1 LSLYLGALD
10 DDRSILYTLEAMAVS
25 QGWEMRTTTD
35 PEEALSWIRED
46 RLDILLVD
54 YHMPVL
60 SGAEVIRR
68 AREMSGSVVLLVLT
82 VEESTTVAKELL
94 LAGADDFVSKPVR
107 LADFASRI
115 RLHGELAR
123 YRRDMRKDTPRKG
136 ISEATLRRVQDL
148 LLEEEGPFD
157 VRAVATALGLAYPTA
172 PRDLEYLVERGS
184 ALRIQEDPE
193 GKPDAPVS
201 ATAGFPDDVFRGA
214 RPTQW
219 TVSRPLG

>member
-1 LSLYLGALD
+1 MSLYLGALD

-148 LLEEEGPFD
+148 LLEGEGPFD

-172 PRDLEYLVERGS
+172 HRYLEYLVERGS

-193 GKPDAPVS
+193 GKPGRPR
-201 ATAGFPDDVFRGA
+201 FRYC
-214 RPTQW
+214 RVP
-219 TVSRPLG
+219 